1 MKCKFGVLRENII
14 LCQIFFNENMFNEN
28 IYTRVLYLPWAPQ
41 IYLTTFYSSI
51 GVGPDYPK
59 FKDELAN
66 MASSKNHTFHVDDL
80 DKLEEIRK
88 ELVQYICG
96 AQGR

>member
-1 MKCKFGVLRENII
+1 MFIYIVENGVYHYNPNLDPII
-14 LCQIFFNENMFNEN
+14 LF
-28 IYTRVLYLPWAPQ
+28 YLS
-41 IYLTTFYSSI
+41 IDCLTVYLTTFYSSI
-51 GVGPDYPK
+51 GVGPDYPI